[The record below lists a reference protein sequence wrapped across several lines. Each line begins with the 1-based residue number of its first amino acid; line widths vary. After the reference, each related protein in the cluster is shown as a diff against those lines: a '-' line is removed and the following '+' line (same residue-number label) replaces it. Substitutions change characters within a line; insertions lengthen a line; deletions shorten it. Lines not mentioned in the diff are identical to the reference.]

1 MSEFIV
7 KLTRSAWIPNFKFRV
22 KWDRLLCA
30 HAAGQLAC
38 QPGDKVTTGQVL
50 GLLGNSGNTDST
62 FPTQPNSCAFSLAA
76 CHARARNS
84 S

>member
-1 MSEFIV
+1 MSEFNV

-50 GLLGNSGNTDST
+50 GLLGNSGNTDAPHFH
-62 FPTQPNSCAFSLAA
+62 FPHPSEWQ
-76 CHARARNS
+76 
-84 S
+84 